1 MFRGRLDLRVFLAFL
16 GVLCLS
22 LSDVGAFNW
31 ITFGDWGE
39 PTAILAVV
47 SRAMGEVASKLK
59 PKFLVSVGDNFY
71 RWGVSS
77 VDDPLWD
84 HMFENV
90 FTHEALRDVQFR
102 CVLGN
107 HDWWGNATAQ
117 VDRHYSLK
125 SPRWYMPNF
134 WFYTIEEFDAP
145 RYAPH
150 PYLSV
155 NNGHKDES
163 KAEMVKTKAIFIYTD
178 SWLMSYRMGT
188 DVNSRIWNEQMKFIE
203 DTLKAA
209 IVRDID
215 WIFVIGH
222 YPCYSSG
229 EHGDNADINRILN
242 PILKKYKV
250 DAYIAGHDHHL
261 ELSRPKGSC
270 TSHLLIGSACCPKKH
285 NYFNNKHRIFR
296 TGRGGFAS
304 HKLTHTQFHTTYHNI
319 EGRPIFTT
327 TQKRVS
333 RKGIKEKLIREALA
347 KAKLHVP
354 NKQSVLSD
362 GEELELLD
370 GIEAEKE
377 DILVERVQDELDT
390 EMENAGIAVSGRNLE
405 NNTGLSSI
413 HNYKTD
419 DEKVRVFLP
428 PIYDSAREISL
439 VDAIISDLRN
449 NDDYYVPKASK
460 QIEHVLQVYELPPP
474 SKRTFIDEIPTR
486 DKYYGIRF
494 PFGARLMRFS
504 IDRKTVG
511 HPRHEY
517 RYAPKLTHSVGVEG
531 SEVTKYSVFQKIAW
545 NMISDIIK
553 KNYMIPEATWRL
565 MRNKEWKG
573 NFVPWRFVES
583 CTNILR
589 TMSDNGLLKHRHS
602 FLGIPLTTFKN
613 SKKDMG
619 FKKALKYCKKAAD
632 SLNIHKLL
640 QGPTVSQ
647 KLMYWDKCPG
657 DQMNNQENEVNSALK
672 TIVALAAIGTARDHC
687 LYSETQV
694 PTIER
699 SSAGKISSKIKRF
712 FRKLK
717 LVPKESVDPDFI
729 GGIDLNRIILIP
741 LDTACEIAT
750 QLINH
755 EMNIVSG
762 LKDLVYDRPDEAIN
776 SCAQIVH
783 LVATFIPFTEA
794 QKLCANFKSYELSGP

>member
-1 MFRGRLDLRVFLAFL
+1 MLRGHSKLGICLAFV
-16 GVLCLS
+16 GVLS
-22 LSDVGAFNW
+22 LLWNDANAFNW
-31 ITFGDWGE
+31 LTFGDWGE

-47 SRAMGEVASKLK
+47 SRSMGEVASKLK
-59 PKFLVSVGDNFY
+59 PRFLISVGDNFY

-117 VDRHYSLK
+117 VDRHYSLM

-145 RYAPH
+145 KYSPH
-150 PYLSV
+150 PYLSA
-155 NNGHKDES
+155 NNASYETES
-163 KAEMVKTKAIFIYTD
+163 KTELIKTRAIFIYTD

-188 DVNSRIWNEQMKFIE
+188 DVNSKIWNEQMDFIE
-203 DTLKAA
+203 NTLKAA

-242 PILKKYKV
+242 PILKRYKV

-261 ELSRPKGSC
+261 ELSRPRGSC

-304 HKLTHTQFHTTYHNI
+304 HELTNTQFHTTYHNI
-319 EGRPIFTT
+319 EGNPIFTT

-333 RKGIKEKLIREALA
+333 RKSIKERLIREALA
-347 KAKLHVP
+347 KAKFHAP
-354 NKQSVLSD
+354 KKQGTLAD
-362 GEELELLD
+362 GEELDLLD
-370 GIEAEKE
+370 YIEAEKE
-377 DILVERVQDELDT
+377 DKLIEKVQNDIDN
-390 EMENAGIAVSGRNLE
+390 EMKNAEIDIYGKNLNDSENDVPSR
-405 NNTGLSSI
+405 SKF
-413 HNYKTD
+413 KTD
-419 DEKVRVFLP
+419 EKMRVFLP

-439 VDAIISDLRN
+439 VDAIISDLK
-449 NDDYYVPKASK
+449 NDDYAPKVTT
-460 QIEHVLQVYELPPP
+460 QIERVLQVYELPPP

-531 SEVTKYSVFQKIAW
+531 SEVTKYSVFQRIAW
-545 NMISDIIK
+545 NTISDIIK
-553 KNYMIPEATWRL
+553 RNYMIPETTWKL
-565 MRNKEWKG
+565 MRKKEWKG

-602 FLGIPLTTFKN
+602 FLGIPLTVFKN

-619 FKKALKYCKKAAD
+619 FKKALKYCRKTAN

-640 QGPTVSQ
+640 QGSTVSE
-647 KLMYWDKCPG
+647 KLMYWDGCPG
-657 DQMNNQENEVNSALK
+657 DRINNQEDETNSALK
-672 TIVALAAIGTARDHC
+672 TIIALSIIGTARDHC
-687 LYSETQV
+687 LYSEKELLTTKQSYSNA
-694 PTIER
+694 I
-699 SSAGKISSKIKRF
+699 SGKIKKI

-717 LVPKESVDPDFI
+717 IIRKEAIDPDFI
-729 GGIDLNRIILIP
+729 GGIDLNRIILVP
-741 LDTACEIAT
+741 LNTACEIAT
-750 QLINH
+750 QLMNH
-755 EMNIVSG
+755 EMNIVSS
-762 LKDLVYDRPDEAIN
+762 LEDLVYDRPDEAIN

-783 LVATFIPFTEA
+783 QVATFISLSEA
-794 QKLCANFKSYELSGP
+794 LKLCANFKSYELSGP